1 MYNGNIIEIVDTFK
15 YLGVNFSRT
24 GSFNYHIKQS
34 HDKAIKA
41 MYSVITK
48 CRSHNLSLDCK
59 LDLFDKIVKPV
70 MLYGCEIWGFSN
82 LSLIERLHLKFC
94 KHILNLNSST
104 PNYMVYGE
112 LGRYPLAINVKVRMI
127 TFWANMIYSNK
138 LSTSLYALLYKQNS
152 QWVRCVKGILDDC
165 GLSYIWHNQSFSS
178 ISSLKRQVFHSLLDQ
193 FTQSWRS
200 DVFASPKGMNYRI
213 FKERLQLENYL
224 LKLPFKKCKLLCRFR
239 CCNFKL
245 PIETGR
251 WNNTPRSERKCNI
264 CNSND
269 SGDEF
274 HYLFRCKDAAILEA
288 RNRYLPRSYCIRPN
302 VFKFHQLFNSNNMNV
317 INNIC
322 KLLFVIQQRVQPPG

>member
-1 MYNGNIIEIVDTFK
+1 
-15 YLGVNFSRT
+15 
-24 GSFNYHIKQS
+24 
-34 HDKAIKA
+34 
-41 MYSVITK
+41 
-48 CRSHNLSLDCK
+48 
-59 LDLFDKIVKPV
+59 
-70 MLYGCEIWGFSN
+70 
-82 LSLIERLHLKFC
+82 
-94 KHILNLNSST
+94 
-104 PNYMVYGE
+104 
-112 LGRYPLAINVKVRMI
+112 
-127 TFWANMIYSNK
+127 
-138 LSTSLYALLYKQNS
+138 
-152 QWVRCVKGILDDC
+152 
-165 GLSYIWHNQSFSS
+165 
-178 ISSLKRQVFHSLLDQ
+178 
-193 FTQSWRS
+193 
-200 DVFASPKGMNYRI
+200 MNYRI

-274 HYLFRCKDAAILEA
+274 HYLFRCKDAVILEA

>member
-1 MYNGNIIEIVDTFK
+1 ME
-15 YLGVNFSRT
+15 
-24 GSFNYHIKQS
+24 
-34 HDKAIKA
+34 
-41 MYSVITK
+41 
-48 CRSHNLSLDCK
+48 
-59 LDLFDKIVKPV
+59 
-70 MLYGCEIWGFSN
+70 
-82 LSLIERLHLKFC
+82 
-94 KHILNLNSST
+94 
-104 PNYMVYGE
+104 
-112 LGRYPLAINVKVRMI
+112 I

-274 HYLFRCKDAAILEA
+274 HYLFRCKDAVILEA

-302 VFKFHQLFNSNNMNV
+302 VFKFHQLFNSNNINV